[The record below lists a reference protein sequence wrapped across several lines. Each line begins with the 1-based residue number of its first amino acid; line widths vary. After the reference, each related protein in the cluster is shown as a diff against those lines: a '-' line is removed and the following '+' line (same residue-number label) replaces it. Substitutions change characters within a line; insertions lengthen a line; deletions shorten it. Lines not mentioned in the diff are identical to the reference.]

1 LLLPPVRLGT
11 TTSGPNEAF
20 VIPPALLLVKTPT
33 PNADIAERKPFRK
46 LYFERE
52 RGSQCSGKLTPSFA
66 GRWHLAGVHE
76 KMQQAMVAL
85 AGPSEDPLLKDP
97 SSMRGLGCR
106 SAFLD
111 GSTCVSG
118 TLNSVTLKTCF
129 PALPPLEIPADQ
141 CRLWQVP
148 SPAVPAMPPVGTK
161 NTQGRRAR
169 MEDTDAVHEN
179 LLEVPLR
186 FSPGERVV
194 PKSLESGLATLWEDV
209 EGSPRS
215 LLTRFPSDKSEDGL
229 RGRCTGGKPPPQRV
243 DAWFHFVGVYDGH
256 GGQMVSREAAE
267 NLHLY
272 FKKAFTQALA
282 MSMPGGG
289 SSSTDSSKSDST
301 HNGPSPVCNLALK
314 RKLPARARAE
324 DGCGLASV
332 GSDCLLSPV
341 HKSRKA
347 GEAEEL
353 SPLDF
358 NPRSLFWNKAPSS
371 VMRNHPGLSLA
382 QVEEAVK
389 GAFRLLDS
397 QLLDQE
403 EAKNTGSTAVVAL
416 FSTSHLCVA
425 NCGDSRAVLS
435 RGGKEYRLTR
445 DHKPELEDE
454 QERIR
459 SCGGKVLDF
468 NGKRVMG
475 LLAMSRAFG
484 DHCLRDVG
492 VVAEPE
498 VTIIGRCQEDEF
510 LVLGSDGLWD
520 ALSDRE
526 VCDLARRCFHRA
538 KERGAA
544 PETAARVAASVL
556 MKAAL
561 DRGSNDNI
569 TVTVVDL
576 R

>member
-1 LLLPPVRLGT
+1 MHQT
-11 TTSGPNEAF
+11 M
-20 VIPPALLLVKTPT
+20 I
-33 PNADIAERKPFRK
+33 
-46 LYFERE
+46 
-52 RGSQCSGKLTPSFA
+52 
-66 GRWHLAGVHE
+66 
-76 KMQQAMVAL
+76 AL
-85 AGPSEDPLLKDP
+85 AGPSDDALPKDP
-97 SSMRGLGCR
+97 SSMRALGCR

-111 GSTCVSG
+111 GG
-118 TLNSVTLKTCF
+118 LGGLPKDILDSVRLQTCF
-129 PALPPLEIPADQ
+129 PAIPLLEIPAEQ
-141 CRLWQVP
+141 CRLWRVP
-148 SPAVPAMPPVGTK
+148 SPAVSPMPPVGTK
-161 NTQGRRAR
+161 STQGRRAR
-169 MEDTDAVHEN
+169 MEDTDALHEN

-186 FSPGERVV
+186 FLAAERVV
-194 PKSLESGLATLWEDV
+194 PKALESGLAALWEDG

-215 LLTRFPSDKSEDGL
+215 LLTRFPSDNSEEGL
-229 RGRCTGGKPPPQRV
+229 RGRCGGPPPQRADV
-243 DAWFHFVGVYDGH
+243 WFHFAAVYDGH

-272 FKKAFTQALA
+272 YKKAFSRALA
-282 MSMPGGG
+282 LSMPGD
-289 SSSTDSSKSDST
+289 SSSTDSCKSDAT
-301 HNGPSPVCNLALK
+301 HMSVCPVSSLALK
-314 RKLPARARAE
+314 RKLPARPRTE
-324 DGCGLASV
+324 DGCGLAST

-347 GEAEEL
+347 GEAEEP
-353 SPLDF
+353 SPVDY

-371 VMRNHPGLSLA
+371 VMRDHPGLRLG
-382 QVEEAVK
+382 QVEEAIK
-389 GAFRLLDS
+389 EAFRLMDG
-397 QLLDQE
+397 QLMDQE

-416 FSTSHLCVA
+416 FSASHLCVA

-459 SCGGKVLDF
+459 NCGGKVLDF

-498 VTIIGRCQEDEF
+498 VTIIDRCQEDEF

-556 MKAAL
+556 MRAAL